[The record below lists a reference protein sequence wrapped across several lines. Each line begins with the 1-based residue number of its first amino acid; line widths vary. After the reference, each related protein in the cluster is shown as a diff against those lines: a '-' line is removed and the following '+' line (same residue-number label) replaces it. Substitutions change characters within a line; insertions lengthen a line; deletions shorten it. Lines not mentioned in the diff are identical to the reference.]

1 MRKLYKHIYDQ
12 ENNLYIKLGDTK
24 TRKDFGE
31 IVHMALVQIV
41 EIKWKYFIKR
51 VRTPFWDYEG
61 CFIELDEYNNYV
73 KEGLIKFG
81 R

>member
-31 IVHMALVQIV
+31 VVHMALVQRIKV
-41 EIKWKYFIKR
+41 KWKWFIKKIG
-51 VRTPFWDYEG
+51 VPFYDYEG
-61 CFIELDEYNNYV
+61 CFIELNEYENYV
-73 KEGLIKFG
+73 KKGLIN
-81 R
+81 